1 MKWAVR
7 LSAAAE
13 RDFANIIDWTIERFG
28 KRQAEIYAEVLIAA
42 TQTLHSGPAVTGVK
56 ARSEIGKGIFTLHA
70 ARGSTKARHFLMF
83 RVSLDDDAT
92 IDVIRILHDAMDL
105 PRHLPPED

>member
-1 MKWAVR
+1 MRWAVR

-13 RDFANIIDWTIERFG
+13 RDFANIIDWTIRRFG
-28 KRQAEIYAEVLIAA
+28 KRQSEIYAEVLIAA
-42 TQTLHSGPAVTGVK
+42 IQTLHSGPEATGVK
-56 ARSEIGKGIFTLHA
+56 VRGEIGEGIFTLHA
-70 ARGSTKARHFLMF
+70 ALGSRKARHFLMC
-83 RVSLDDDAT
+83 RVSVDDDDT